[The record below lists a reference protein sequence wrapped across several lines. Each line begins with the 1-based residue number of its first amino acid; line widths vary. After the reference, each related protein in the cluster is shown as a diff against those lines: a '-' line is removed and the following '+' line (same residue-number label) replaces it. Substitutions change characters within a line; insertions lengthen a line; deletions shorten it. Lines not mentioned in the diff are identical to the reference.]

1 MKRVLIIEEEIKQYR
16 LPFYEGLYAALRSRG
31 IALRVAYGDSR
42 PLERAK
48 RDQCDL
54 PRDYGLKVKGYWLL
68 NRILVQP
75 LFWEVASADLIVASE
90 GTRFVVSQILL
101 PFSACKLKKLAL
113 WGFGENKQAG
123 RQAFSEWYKKKVL
136 RYITWW
142 FAYTAGAAEYLIRQG
157 FPRERITTVQNAVDT
172 AQISRWIAHFGPGD
186 TARLRAAIG
195 IPPAS
200 PIGVY
205 CGALENS
212 KNLPFLIESAKLIK
226 RRIPDFHLLLIGGG
240 PQSAYV
246 ETQVLLNS
254 EWMHWTGPQFGEQKA
269 ALLQIADVF
278 MMPGKV
284 GLAILDSFAARLPL
298 FTTRIPNHCPEIEYL
313 EDGRNGLITENSV
326 EPYSQAVADV
336 LRDSARLAALKE
348 GAGQSALKYSIEA
361 MVNNFC
367 GGVQECLNR
376 S

>member
-1 MKRVLIIEEEIKQYR
+1 MAVEPHISAASVLR
-16 LPFYEGLYAALRSRG
+16 
-31 IALRVAYGDSR
+31 
-42 PLERAK
+42 
-48 RDQCDL
+48 
-54 PRDYGLKVKGYWLL
+54 
-68 NRILVQP
+68 
-75 LFWEVASADLIVASE
+75 VASADLIVASE

-172 AQISRWIAHFGPGD
+172 GQISRWIAHFTPGE

-240 PQSAYV
+240 PESPYV

-254 EWMHWTGPQFGEQKA
+254 EWMHWTGPQFGEPKA

-284 GLAILDSFAARLPL
+284 GLAILDSFAAQLPL
-298 FTTRIPNHCPEIEYL
+298 FTTRIPNHCPEVEYL
-313 EDGRNGLITENSV
+313 EDGRNGLVTENSV

-336 LRDSARLAALKE
+336 LRDSARLAALKK
-348 GAGQSALKYSIEA
+348 GAAQSALKYSIEA

-367 GGVQECLNR
+367 GGVQECLKQN
-376 S
+376 